1 MYCIRCGNQL
11 KDGTKYCIFCGTP
24 TAAVKKERPRP
35 TADDASSIP
44 EDFFSRR
51 LSQEE
56 EDFTIRIPN
65 GYVKEEAAAQTAEQ
79 TDYTLTRETVREEI
93 REVMEEQAADAAG
106 SEEYT
111 RAVSKDEIR
120 SAQKDIPEAAQT
132 DAESIPE
139 AAQTDAESIPEA
151 AQTDAES
158 IPDIPIP
165 PDYIAKPKSGP
176 AQKRKKKT
184 GQPERKQP
192 ERDQKESDEDAEQLM
207 SRRGILFVVIVVVLL
222 FVIALGAC
230 VTALRG
236 GSPDAAAGSGS
247 AEVGFWAAPKSD

>member
-56 EDFTIRIPN
+56 EDFTIHIPN
-65 GYVKEEAAAQTAEQ
+65 GYIKEGAPAQTAEQ
-79 TDYTLTRETVREEI
+79 TDYTLTRDTVREEI

-120 SAQKDIPEAAQT
+120 SAHKE
-132 DAESIPE
+132 
-139 AAQTDAESIPEA
+139 IPEA

-176 AQKRKKKT
+176 AKKRQKKT
-184 GQPERKQP
+184 RQPEKEQA
-192 ERDQKESDEDAEQLM
+192 ERNQNEGEEDAEQLM
-207 SRRGILFVVIVVVLL
+207 SRRGIFFVVIVVVLL
-222 FVIALGAC
+222 FAIALGAC

-236 GSPDAAAGSGS
+236 AAPDAAAGSGS

>member
-139 AAQTDAESIPEA
+139 AAQTDAESIP
-151 AQTDAES
+151 
-158 IPDIPIP
+158 DIPIP